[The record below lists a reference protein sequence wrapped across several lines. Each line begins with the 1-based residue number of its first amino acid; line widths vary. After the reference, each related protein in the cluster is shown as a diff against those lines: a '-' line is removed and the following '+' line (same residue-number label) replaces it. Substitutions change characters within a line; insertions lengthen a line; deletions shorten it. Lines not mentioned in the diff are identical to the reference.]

1 MSMLHVV
8 QDPPVL
14 TRWRLWLLL
23 YYIVFSAR
31 FAVGGAERESD
42 MVFRTTAAEVSLT
55 FSVADESGHTIPTL
69 QKHDFVVVDGDFIVR
84 NFRSFRHN
92 QLANLEVGVLIDA
105 SESITPRF
113 QQEITSALQLVSQ
126 SDAVPDGNL
135 FVASFRGLQPTLICR
150 GNCRASHAVAQ
161 IRDMKGGGLT
171 PLFDSIAFAADLLTQ
186 QGEPSTQRVLI
197 LISDGEDTISRNTVA
212 DAIKAAWAGD
222 VKIYTVDLA
231 ESHSSASGDTL
242 CRLAARTGGRC
253 TAIQQGSAN
262 LIDGILDDF
271 RGTYTVIYQPP
282 TRIAGFHRVRILPA
296 RDVTLRFRC
305 RDGYYLQNTAP

>member
-1 MSMLHVV
+1 MFMLHVV

-14 TRWRLWLLL
+14 TCRRLWLLL
-23 YYIVFSAR
+23 YCVVFSAR
-31 FAVGGAERESD
+31 FAVGCADPESD
-42 MVFRTTAAEVSLT
+42 RIYRTTAAEVSLT
-55 FSVADESGHTIPTL
+55 FSVADESDHSIPTL
-69 QKHDFVVVDGDFIVR
+69 QKRDFVVVDGDFIVR

-92 QLANLEVGVLIDA
+92 QVANLVVGVLIDA

-135 FVASFRGLQPTLICR
+135 FVASFRGLRPTLICR
-150 GNCRASHAVAQ
+150 GNCRASDAVAQ
-161 IRDMKGGGLT
+161 IRDMKVGGLT

-186 QGEPSTQRVLI
+186 QGEASTQRVLI
-197 LISDGEDTISRNTVA
+197 LFSDGEDTISRSTAA
-212 DAIKAAWAGD
+212 DAIKSTWAGD
-222 VKIYTVDLA
+222 VKIYTIDLA
-231 ESHSSASGDTL
+231 EAHPPPGGDTL
-242 CRLAARTGGRC
+242 CRLADRTGGRC
-253 TAIQQGSAN
+253 AAIQQGAGN

-271 RGTYTVIYQPP
+271 RGTYTVTYQPP
-282 TRIAGFHRVRILPA
+282 TQLAGFHRVRILPA